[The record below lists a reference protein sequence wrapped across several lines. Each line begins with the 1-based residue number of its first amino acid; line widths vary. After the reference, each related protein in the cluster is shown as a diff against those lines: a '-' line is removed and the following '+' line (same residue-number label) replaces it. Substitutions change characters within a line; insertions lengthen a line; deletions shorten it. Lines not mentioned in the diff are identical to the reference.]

1 MYEKKKVHEYFL
13 ATSVFPG
20 KYIKSSIFYFP
31 TSTVCN
37 CWSKQNNSVIYDD
50 LKELLEDKLSH
61 FNQRIAVIGQKLRYM
76 HKNLKTAIR
85 KVDKKNLQMQFSKES

>member
-1 MYEKKKVHEYFL
+1 M
-13 ATSVFPG
+13 
-20 KYIKSSIFYFP
+20 
-31 TSTVCN
+31 
-37 CWSKQNNSVIYDD
+37 IYDD

-61 FNQRIAVIGQKLRYM
+61 FNQRIAFIGQKLCYM